1 MRTPTLA
8 FALSALSLSAAAQ
21 AKTPMPPQA
30 QSQSLPLRSCSQLFE
45 QTTSHLQ
52 AFYAHNN
59 VPAARAPAVLISK
72 VQQRLANEQAPALS
86 APQVKQAWQLMT
98 SFPVEVYW
106 HGADVYNLSEDDQ
119 RFKASCAQV
128 LRQRLQAPSVAK

>member
-8 FALSALSLSAAAQ
+8 FVLSALSLSAAVQ
-21 AKTPMPPQA
+21 AKPQMQA
-30 QSQSLPLRSCSQLFE
+30 QPQSMPLRSCSQLFE

-59 VPAARAPAVLISK
+59 VPAARAPSLLISK

-128 LRQRLQAPSVAK
+128 LRHRLLAPNVAK

>member
-21 AKTPMPPQA
+21 AKPQMQA
-30 QSQSLPLRSCSQLFE
+30 QPQSMPLRSCSQLFE

-59 VPAARAPAVLISK
+59 VPAARAPSLLISK

-128 LRQRLQAPSVAK
+128 LRHRLLAPNVAK